1 MVRIRLR
8 ENGPI
13 VIEAD
18 EVTVVDWNGQPYEIS
33 RTPVALCRCGG
44 SATKPFCDGSHK
56 RNGFQ
61 GGEAAP
67 SGTTLPGS
75 AAGSA
80 GGSSDSPR

>member
-18 EVTVVDWNGQPYEIS
+18 DVTIVDWNGQPYEIS
-33 RTPVALCRCGG
+33 RMPVALCRCGG
-44 SATKPFCDGSHK
+44 SSTKPFCDGSHK

-61 GGEAAP
+61 GGEVAP
-67 SGTTLPGS
+67 PSTTALPASSDDGK
-75 AAGSA
+75 
-80 GGSSDSPR
+80 GSSR

>member
-13 VIEAD
+13 VIESD

-33 RTPVALCRCGG
+33 RTPIALCRCGG
-44 SATKPFCDGSHK
+44 SSTKPFCDGSHK

-61 GGEAAP
+61 GGEPAAP
-67 SGTTLPGS
+67 APAPVASPSGG
-75 AAGSA
+75 
-80 GGSSDSPR
+80 SDSPR

>member
-18 EVTVVDWNGQPYEIS
+18 EVTIVDWNGQPYEIS
-33 RTPVALCRCGG
+33 RMPVALCRCGG
-44 SATKPFCDGSHK
+44 SSTKPFCDGSHK

-61 GGEAAP
+61 GGAPACPTAAP
-67 SGTTLPGS
+67 RDVDDMS
-75 AAGSA
+75 
-80 GGSSDSPR
+80 